1 MFGFIWFIIMGGV
14 IGWLAS
20 LIMKRDA
27 SMGVLANVI
36 VGIVGSFI
44 GNGLLSF
51 ITGGGRIGAWP
62 PDWSGVVGALI
73 GAVILLGAINLM
85 QRKRVR

>member
-1 MFGFIWFIIMGGV
+1 MLGFVWFIVMGGV

-27 SMGVLANVI
+27 AMGVVANVI
-36 VGIVGSFI
+36 VGIAGSVI
-44 GNGLLSF
+44 GNGLLGF
-51 ITGGGRIGAWP
+51 LTGGGRIGAWP

-73 GAVILLGAINLM
+73 GAVILLGAINLV

>member
-1 MFGFIWFIIMGGV
+1 MLGFVWFIVMGGV

-27 SMGVLANVI
+27 AMGVVANVI
-36 VGIVGSFI
+36 VGIAGSVI
-44 GNGLLSF
+44 GNGLLGF
-51 ITGGGRIGAWP
+51 LTGGGRIGAWP